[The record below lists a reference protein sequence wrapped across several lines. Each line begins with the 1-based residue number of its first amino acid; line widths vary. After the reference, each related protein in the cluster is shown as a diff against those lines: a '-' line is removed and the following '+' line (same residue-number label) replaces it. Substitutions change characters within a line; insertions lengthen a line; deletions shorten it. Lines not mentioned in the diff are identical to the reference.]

1 MPLLLFTKK
10 WKANSACFF
19 YSKKAF
25 LFLAKKE
32 RQQFDNK
39 IASSS
44 IHKKMKGKILPVFLK
59 QKGFSFFGKKRKGKT
74 FLIVQQNCL
83 FFYSQK
89 KKKGKILPV
98 FFKSKKT
105 FLFFPIFFWQKGNN
119 LTLPFL
125 FVAKKERQNFAFSY
139 RATKLPFLLFT
150 KKERQNFA
158 SYATKLPFF
167 TCENKKGKIL
177 PLFL

>member
-1 MPLLLFTKK
+1 MKGKFCL
-10 WKANSACFF
+10 FF

-59 QKGFSFFGKKRKGKT
+59 QKGFSFFGKNDSAFSFRCKKRKGKT

-89 KKKGKILPV
+89 KRKAKFCLFSLKA
-98 FFKSKKT
+98 KR
-105 FLFFPIFFWQKGNN
+105 LFFSCPFFFWQKGNS

-125 FVAKKERQNFAFSY
+125 FVAKK
-139 RATKLPFLLFT
+139 
-150 KKERQNFA
+150 
-158 SYATKLPFF
+158 
-167 TCENKKGKIL
+167 KGKIL
-177 PLFL
+177 TFLIVQQNCLFFYSHKKRKAKFCPFF